1 MEASKQVAT
10 ARRAVTMTVKQLK
23 YRLRLLPPK
32 SEVLELSLDS
42 ILLAIPMKGAGSDN
56 ATSLVRI
63 QFAPAA
69 AKENSD

>member
-1 MEASKQVAT
+1 
-10 ARRAVTMTVKQLK
+10 MTVKQLK

-42 ILLAIPMKGAGSDN
+42 ILLAIPMKGAAGGDN